1 MFYHI
6 FYQYLDIN
14 IFKYITFRGFYALI
28 TAFLISLILGPY
40 IREKLK
46 KFQNK
51 EGGYVR
57 EYTPE
62 SHELKK
68 YTPTMGG
75 ILIIISVFLSSILW
89 CRLDNLWII
98 TVLLT
103 MLSFFF
109 IGALDDY
116 LKIKNKTGLK
126 TKTKFLLQ
134 IVFATFIAILIYLN
148 PNFDTHLYF
157 PFFKNFY
164 IDLGIFYIP
173 FIVFMIVG
181 TSNAVNLTDGLDG
194 LAIGPTLITVA
205 TYIYISYIVG
215 NFILAKYLFIPYING
230 AGELAVFL
238 MALLGAGLGF
248 LWFNS
253 FPAEMFMGDTGSL
266 SIGAVLG
273 TVAVITKQEILLAI
287 VGGIFVV
294 ETVSVIL
301 QVFYFKATGGK
312 RLFRR
317 APIHHHFELKGIPEP
332 KIVVRVWIITI
343 ILAIIAISTFK
354 LR

>member
-1 MFYHI
+1 MLYHI
-6 FYQYLDIN
+6 LYEWLDIN
-14 IFKYITFRGFYALI
+14 VFKYITFRGFYALI
-28 TAFLISLILGPY
+28 TAFVIAILLGPF
-40 IREKLK
+40 IREKLR

-57 EYTPE
+57 EYTPD
-62 SHELKK
+62 SHEVKK

-75 ILIIISVFLSSILW
+75 LLIILSVFLSSVLW

-98 TVLLT
+98 TVLIT

-116 LKIKNKTGLK
+116 LKIKYKTGLK
-126 TKTKFLLQ
+126 TKTKFLMQ
-134 IVFATFIAILIYLN
+134 IGFATLIAIFIYIN
-148 PNFDTHLYF
+148 PYFDTNLYF
-157 PFFKNFY
+157 PFFKDLY
-164 IDLGIFYIP
+164 INLGYLYIP

-194 LAIGPTLITVA
+194 LAIGPTLITSA
-205 TYIYISYIVG
+205 TYIYVSYIVG
-215 NFILAKYLFIPYING
+215 NFILANYLFIPYVEG
-230 AGELAVFL
+230 VGELAVFL
-238 MALLGAGLGF
+238 MALLGGGLGF

-266 SIGAVLG
+266 SIGAILG
-273 TVAVITKQEILLAI
+273 TVAVITKQEFLLAI
-287 VGGIFVV
+287 VGGIFVI

-301 QVFYFKATGGK
+301 QVIYFKATGGK
-312 RLFRR
+312 RLFKR

-332 KIVVRVWIITI
+332 KIVVRVWIISI

>member
-6 FYQYLDIN
+6 FYEWFDIN

-28 TAFLISLILGPY
+28 TAFVISLIIGPRL
-40 IREKLK
+40 ILELK
-46 KFQNK
+46 KFQKK
-51 EGGYVR
+51 EGGYIR

-62 SHELKK
+62 SHEVKK

-75 ILIIISVFLSSILW
+75 LLIIVSVFLSSILW
-89 CRLDNLWII
+89 CRLDNLW
-98 TVLLT
+98 VLTILIT

-116 LKIKNKTGLK
+116 LKIRFKTGLK

-134 IVFATFIAILIYLN
+134 IIFSFFIAIFIYLN
-148 PNFDTHLYF
+148 PFFDTHLYF
-157 PFFKNFY
+157 PIFKSLT
-164 IDLGIFYIP
+164 IDLGYLYIP
-173 FIVFMIVG
+173 FIMFMIIG

-215 NFILAKYLFIPYING
+215 NYILAKYLFIPYVNG
-230 AGELAVFL
+230 VGEISVFL

-253 FPAEMFMGDTGSL
+253 FPAETFMGDTGSL
-266 SIGAVLG
+266 SIGATLG
-273 TVAVITKQEILLAI
+273 TIAVITKQELLLGI
-287 VGGIFVV
+287 VGGIFVL
-294 ETVSVIL
+294 ETLSVIL
-301 QVFYFKATGGK
+301 QVVYFKLTGGK
-312 RLFRR
+312 RLFKM
-317 APIHHHFELKGIPEP
+317 APLHHHFELLGVPEP
-332 KIVVRVWIITI
+332 KIVVRAWIITI
-343 ILAIIAISTFK
+343 ILSIIAISTFK
-354 LR
+354 IR

>member
-6 FYQYLDIN
+6 FYEWFDIN

-28 TAFLISLILGPY
+28 TSFFISLLLGPY
-40 IREKLK
+40 IIEKLK

-62 SHELKK
+62 SHEVKK

-75 ILIIISVFLSSILW
+75 LLIIISVFLSSILW
-89 CRLDNLWII
+89 CRLDNLW
-98 TVLLT
+98 VLTILIT

-116 LKIKNKTGLK
+116 LKVKHKTGLR
-126 TKTKFLLQ
+126 TKTKFLIQ
-134 IVFATFIAILIYLN
+134 IAFATIIALFVYFN
-148 PNFDTHLYF
+148 PYFDTHIYF
-157 PFFKNFY
+157 PFFKNLY
-164 IDLGIFYIP
+164 IDLGYLYIP

-194 LAIGPTLITVA
+194 LAIGPTLITVS

-230 AGELAVFL
+230 VGEISVFL
-238 MALLGAGLGF
+238 MAMLGAGLGF

-253 FPAEMFMGDTGSL
+253 FPAETFMGDTGSL
-266 SIGAVLG
+266 SMGATLG
-273 TVAVITKQEILLAI
+273 AIAVITKQEILLAV
-287 VGGIFVV
+287 VGGIFVI
-294 ETVSVIL
+294 ETLSVIL
-301 QVFYFKATGGK
+301 QVVYFKITGGK
-312 RLFRR
+312 RLFKM
-317 APIHHHFELKGIPEP
+317 APLHHHFELLGVPEP
-332 KIVVRVWIITI
+332 KIVVRAWIITI
-343 ILAIIAISTFK
+343 ILSIIAISTFK
-354 LR
+354 IR